1 MELADLFS
9 KKALG
14 DFLNKLFDALLKLA
28 EERMKFNN
36 QRFLNLSQAAEYC
49 GMDAKYFYNVR
60 KEPDAPRPIYPI
72 EGGTKPFFDKEDLD
86 RFMASRK
93 IWGDL
98 MEPVLAVLI
107 GCLIYI
113 TVFIL
118 VSWLKDI
125 FTGGKWYVVY
135 LWDPGVHSVRRE
147 RRFV

>member
-9 KKALG
+9 KEALG
-14 DFLNKLFDALLKLA
+14 DFLNKVFDALLKLA

-49 GMDAKYFYNVR
+49 GMETKYFYNVR

-72 EGGTKPFFDKEDLD
+72 EGGSKPFFDKEDLD
-86 RFMASRK
+86 RYMTGKK

-98 MEPVLAVLI
+98 MEPVLAVLM

-113 TVFIL
+113 AVFIL

-125 FTGGKWYVVY
+125 FTWRKWYVVY
-135 LWDPGVHSVRRE
+135 LWDSAMHSVRRE
-147 RRFV
+147 RWFV

>member
-49 GMDAKYFYNVR
+49 GMNAKYFYNVR

-93 IWGDL
+93 I
-98 MEPVLAVLI
+98 
-107 GCLIYI
+107 
-113 TVFIL
+113 
-118 VSWLKDI
+118 
-125 FTGGKWYVVY
+125 
-135 LWDPGVHSVRRE
+135 
-147 RRFV
+147 

>member
-9 KKALG
+9 KEALG
-14 DFLNKLFDALLKLA
+14 DFLNKVFDALLKLA

-49 GMDAKYFYNVR
+49 GMETKYFYNVR

-86 RFMASRK
+86 RYMTSKK

-98 MEPVLAVLI
+98 MEPVLAILI
-107 GCLIYI
+107 GCLIYVA
-113 TVFIL
+113 VFVL

-125 FTGGKWYVVY
+125 FTWRKWYVVHLWNLY
-135 LWDPGVHSVRRE
+135 LYGLCLQCGLV
-147 RRFV
+147 

>member
-14 DFLNKLFDALLKLA
+14 DFLNKLFDALLKMA

-36 QRFLNLSQAAEYC
+36 QRFLNRSQAAEYC
-49 GMDAKYFYNVR
+49 GMEPKYFDNVR

-86 RFMASRK
+86 RYMASRK

-107 GCLIYI
+107 GCVIYI

-125 FTGGKWYVVY
+125 FTWRKWYVVY
-135 LWDPGVHSVRRE
+135 LWDSAMHSIRRKCW
-147 RRFV
+147 FV

>member
-14 DFLNKLFDALLKLA
+14 DFLNKLFDALLKMA

-36 QRFLNLSQAAEYC
+36 QRFLNRSQAAEYC
-49 GMDAKYFYNVR
+49 GMEPKYFDNVR

-86 RFMASRK
+86 RYMASRK

-98 MEPVLAVLI
+98 MEPILAVLI
-107 GCLIYI
+107 GCVIYI
-113 TVFIL
+113 TIFIL

-125 FTGGKWYVVY
+125 FTGGK
-135 LWDPGVHSVRRE
+135 
-147 RRFV
+147 

>member
-14 DFLNKLFDALLKLA
+14 DFLNKVFDALLKLA
-28 EERMKFNN
+28 EERMKFKS

-86 RFMASRK
+86 RYMASKK

-98 MEPVLAVLI
+98 MEPILSVLI
-107 GCLIYI
+107 GCLIYVA
-113 TVFIL
+113 VFIL
-118 VSWLKDI
+118 VSWIKDI
-125 FTGGKWYVVY
+125 FTGGK
-135 LWDPGVHSVRRE
+135 
-147 RRFV
+147 

>member
-9 KKALG
+9 QKALG
-14 DFLNKLFDALLKLA
+14 DFLNKVFDALLKMA
-28 EERMKFNN
+28 EERMKFKS

-86 RFMASRK
+86 RYMASKK

-98 MEPVLAVLI
+98 MEPILAVLI
-107 GCLIYI
+107 GCVIYV

-118 VSWLKDI
+118 VSWLKDL
-125 FTGGKWYVVY
+125 FTNW
-135 LWDPGVHSVRRE
+135 RN
-147 RRFV
+147 